1 MECKEYRSMKILMV
15 LREDFPPDERVAQ
28 EAARLMRSGHDVA
41 LVCFNRKRLPAEEV
55 VKDLRVFRLS
65 PWPSLLRKAHTL
77 FNNLPYPNPAWHGFI
92 VSTAR
97 RFGAQALHVHDL
109 PLVPTVIRAGR
120 ALDLP
125 VTFDMHENWAELLPS
140 VPRRWFEKL
149 LATRHTF
156 RMVEREVC
164 EAVDAVVVVVE
175 ESRQRLVELGIPAGK
190 IIITPNV
197 ADLERIPDE
206 LVARAGTEDELRF
219 IYAGGLSH
227 HRGLDILI
235 RAWRQASG
243 ALPEA
248 RLTIAGTGPEGEA
261 LRRLAGELGVA
272 GPVTFPGWLDFPSY
286 LDAISRS
293 SVGLVPHLSTPHT
306 DTTLPHKLFHYMA
319 LKKPVIVG
327 DAVPLK
333 RIVESEGCGLV
344 AKSGDVGSM
353 AEALA
358 MLAGDAAM
366 RREMGEAGYRAVH
379 ERYNWERGIQPLIG
393 YYARLQGAAPA
404 GA

>member
-1 MECKEYRSMKILMV
+1 MKILMI

-28 EAARLMRSGHDVA
+28 EATRLMRSGHDVA
-41 LVCFNRKRLPAEEV
+41 LVCFNRKRLPAEEY
-55 VKDLRVFRLS
+55 VKDLRVFRCP

-77 FNNLPYPNPAWHGFI
+77 FNNLPYRNPGWYGFI
-92 VSTAR
+92 VTTAR
-97 RFGAQALHVHDL
+97 RFGAEALHVHDL
-109 PLVPTVIRAGR
+109 PLVPTVLAAGR
-120 ALDLP
+120 ALGVP

-164 EAVDAVVVVVE
+164 GEADAVVVVVE
-175 ESRQRLVELGIPAGK
+175 ESKDRLVRLGIPGEK

-197 ADLERIPDE
+197 ADLERIPDA
-206 LVARAGTEDELRF
+206 LVARAGTEDRVRF
-219 IYAGGLSH
+219 IYAGGLSR

-235 RAWRQASG
+235 RAWKSA
-243 ALPEA
+243 AAAMPEA
-248 RLTIAGTGPEGEA
+248 GLTIAGTGPEGDH
-261 LRRLAGELGVA
+261 LRSLAGGMGLNATVD
-272 GPVTFPGWLDFPSY
+272 FPGWLDFPTY
-286 LDAISRS
+286 LDSISRS
-293 SVGLVPHLSTPHT
+293 SVGLVPHISTPHT

-333 RIVESEGCGLV
+333 RIVETERCGLV
-344 AKSGDVGSM
+344 VKSGDVADM
-353 AEALA
+353 AAALET
-358 MLAGDAAM
+358 LAGDAAL

-379 ERYNWERGIQPLIG
+379 ERYNWNSGIQPLLD
-393 YYARLQGAAPA
+393 YYAGFSTATRAN
-404 GA
+404 